1 MKVSISNHERHTTI
15 AQAKRHHLRQH
26 VPQNASPDR
35 TSQNIVLHDEELL
48 EAYEHA
54 YGEALS
60 QYNAKQKLKHP
71 ERCMTTEQYLQKII
85 DEEKSGKAG
94 ARHPFYGTV
103 IQIGDKS
110 EGLQDPAKLKQIYE
124 AWHERNKSH
133 IHVISAVIHMDEATP
148 HIHILYI
155 PMATDTRGLS
165 VKNSISKALEQL
177 LNKYHIELPTKNRF
191 INPYL
196 YWQEHETR
204 IIEQQ
209 CKDMGLSIEISKQ
222 ITPDQERL
230 QAIQDGTYNPKQ
242 YKSIRKYRAEKE
254 IEEAAR
260 KVEKAKKLIELVRD
274 YDESSERDSRDMGE
288 LTR

>member
-1 MKVSISNHERHTTI
+1 
-15 AQAKRHHLRQH
+15 
-26 VPQNASPDR
+26 
-35 TSQNIVLHDEELL
+35 
-48 EAYEHA
+48 
-54 YGEALS
+54 
-60 QYNAKQKLKHP
+60 
-71 ERCMTTEQYLQKII
+71 MTPEQYLQKII

-94 ARHPFYGTV
+94 ARHPYYGTV

-110 EGLQDPAKLKQIYE
+110 EGLQDPEQLKEIYE

-148 HIHILYI
+148 HLHILYI
-155 PMATDTRGLS
+155 PMATDTRGLG

-177 LNKYHIELPTKNRF
+177 LKKYHIELPAKNRF

-204 IIEQQ
+204 LIEQQ

-230 QAIQDGTYNPKQ
+230 HSIQAGTYDPQK
-242 YKSIRKYRAEKE
+242 YKSIKAYRLEKQ
-254 IEEAAR
+254 IEETTQ
-260 KVEKAKKLIELVRD
+260 KVEKAKQLIELAMK
-274 YDESSERDSRDMGE
+274 YDKDTERDERQYE